1 MTSPA
6 NCNEKKTR
14 KVIDLPPGSKL
25 AYTVDEAAQALG
37 VGVTTMWTM
46 LREGEVVAKKVR
58 GRTVVPR
65 EELLRVIDE
74 APAAR
79 AA

>member
-1 MTSPA
+1 MTTA
-6 NCNEKKTR
+6 TLATKR

-37 VGVTTMWTM
+37 VGTTTMWKM
-46 LREGEVVAKKVR
+46 IREGDVVAKKVR

-65 EELLRVIDE
+65 EDLQRVIDQ

>member
-1 MTSPA
+1 MTTAVVST
-6 NCNEKKTR
+6 KR
-14 KVIDLPPGSKL
+14 KVIELPPGSKL

-37 VGVTTMWTM
+37 VGATTMWKM
-46 LREGEVVAKKVR
+46 IREGDVVAKKVR

-65 EELLRVIDE
+65 EDLQRVIDQ

>member
-1 MTSPA
+1 MTVA
-6 NCNEKKTR
+6 TGNEKKWR
-14 KVIDLPPGSKL
+14 KFVDLPPGSKL

-37 VGVTTMWTM
+37 VGTTTMWKM
-46 LREGEVVAKKVR
+46 IREGDVVAKKVR

-65 EELLRVIDE
+65 EDLQRVIDQ

>member
-1 MTSPA
+1 MTAA
-6 NCNEKKTR
+6 NCNEAKPKR

-25 AYTVDEAAQALG
+25 AYTVDESAQAMGLS
-37 VGVTTMWTM
+37 TTTVWTM
-46 LREGEVVAKKVR
+46 IREGEVTAKRVR

-65 EELLRVIDE
+65 EELQRVIDE

>member
-6 NCNEKKTR
+6 NCNEKKPR

-74 APAAR
+74 APSAR

>member
-1 MTSPA
+1 MTGA
-6 NCNEKKTR
+6 NCIEGKHR
-14 KVIDLPPGSKL
+14 KVTDLPPGSKL

-46 LREGEVVAKKVR
+46 LREGDVVAKKVR

-65 EELLRVIDE
+65 EELVRVIDE

>member
-6 NCNEKKTR
+6 NCNERKPR

-65 EELLRVIDE
+65 DELLRVIEE